1 MRRLV
6 LHKIGF
12 FSVVLAAAS
21 GCGASADDPAGQ
33 AGSGGAGTGG
43 AATGGSGGSAGQAG
57 AGGSA
62 GTPAVCPDGHPM
74 KRLAGKPVVDVMIG
88 DQGPFAFVY
97 DTGAPDT
104 GIDPALA
111 DKVGGGPYTVKL
123 GGKQVELDSLITFP
137 VQQYLNSKSVWGV
150 IGANVM
156 RNFAVTLDDAR
167 SRFWLDDQRDES
179 ALLACTHAKA
189 APAEVPYVEADYL
202 FVPGKAEHKP
212 GWFLVDTGASLGAMP
227 KSVFAELQAAHPRPA
242 LDGFYTPAAVG
253 TFWAQLTAVGAL
265 EVAGQKVEHIVTRTI
280 DDAMIPTPKLDAP
293 FLGVL
298 PTGYLRHFLM
308 TVDYPAGKLR
318 LDGYA
323 DLPPR
328 EPDSFFALGIG
339 FEQVTSPPIHVTQV
353 LPGSSAADEG
363 IAIGDELVKVGG
375 TDFASLTPYQ
385 RPWAMIDQSEHTAV
399 PVTVLR
405 AGKTISVTLET
416 RKLLTDPKLD

>member
-1 MRRLV
+1 MRTWNFHEIGLV
-6 LHKIGF
+6 A
-12 FSVVLAAAS
+12 VVLAAAS
-21 GCGASADDPAGQ
+21 ACGSSADGPSGQSGGGGGAAG
-33 AGSGGAGTGG
+33 AGAAGGGAGLAG
-43 AATGGSGGSAGQAG
+43 AAG

-111 DKVGGGPYTVKL
+111 DKVGSGPFTVKL
-123 GGKQVELDSLITFP
+123 GGKQVELDSLSTFP

-150 IGANVM
+150 VGANVM

-167 SRFWLDDQRDES
+167 SKFWLDDQRDEA
-179 ALLACTHAKA
+179 ALFACAHANGS
-189 APAEVPYVEADYL
+189 PVEVDTVEADYL

-280 DDAMIPTPKLDAP
+280 DDTMIPTPKLDAP

-375 TDFASLTPYQ
+375 TDFASLTPHQ
-385 RPWAMIDQSEHTAV
+385 RPWAMIDQNEHTAV

>member
-1 MRRLV
+1 MRTWM

-12 FSVVLAAAS
+12 LAVVLAGAS
-21 GCGASADDPAGQ
+21 GCGSNADEPAGQ
-33 AGSGGAGTGG
+33 AGSGGTGATGG
-43 AATGGSGGSAGQAG
+43 ASGGSGGSGGQAG

-62 GTPAVCPDGHPM
+62 GTPATCPEGFPM
-74 KRLAGKPVVDVMIG
+74 KRLSGKPVIDVMIG

-97 DTGAPDT
+97 DTGAPDS
-104 GIDPALA
+104 GIDPALTQ
-111 DKVGGGPYTVKL
+111 KVGGGPYTLKL
-123 GGKQVELDSLITFP
+123 GGKQVDVDSLVSFP

-156 RNFAVTLDDAR
+156 RNFAVTLDDQR
-167 SRFWLDDQRDES
+167 SRFWLDDQRDED
-179 ALLACTHAKA
+179 ALLACAHAQGKPVA
-189 APAEVPYVEADYL
+189 VSYVEADYL
-202 FVPGKAEHKP
+202 FVPGKAENKP

-227 KSVFAELQAAHPRPA
+227 KGVFSELQAAHPRPA

-253 TFWAQLTAVGAL
+253 TFWAQLTAIGAL

-308 TVDYPAGKLR
+308 TVDYPAGELR

-328 EPDSFFALGIG
+328 EPDSFFAVGIG

-353 LPGSSAADEG
+353 LAGSSAADEG
-363 IAIGDELVKVGG
+363 IAVGDELVKVSGQS
-375 TDFASLTPYQ
+375 FADLTPYQ
-385 RPWAMIDQSEHTAV
+385 RPWSLLDQSEHAPI

-405 AGKTISVTLET
+405 GGKEISVTLET
-416 RKLLTDPKLD
+416 RKTLTDPKLD